1 MKMNITQRH
10 PAKRITLY
18 NHKGGVG
25 KTILTANIAAMLAR
39 IGKKVLLIDSDPQTN
54 LTSYFFEDSVVDD
67 FLNTSDSEKGE
78 TLWSALKPLVTGD
91 GNYKIIDPYETGIE
105 NLSLLPGDIRLAE
118 FEIALNDFWRE
129 SLERRV
135 RGYKGTNALSS
146 LVNSLAIEYQ
156 PDFIFYDT
164 GPNIGPLNRIVLLD
178 CDYFIIP
185 AACDLFSRRALKTLG
200 YSLSQW
206 ITSWQTI
213 LQLAP
218 PASYL
223 MKGAPQFL
231 GYIPQRFK
239 IYGGKITA
247 TSSAYIAQLEKFI
260 FSDIVVVLRSID
272 EKLASKSIRGSRLGE
287 IKDFSTLVQN
297 AQKKGQPLFDV
308 NGGSANQRE
317 EAFNSFETIANN
329 IIKRTEEL

>member
-1 MKMNITQRH
+1 MDTLERH

-25 KTILTANIAAMLAR
+25 KTILTANIAAMLSR
-39 IGKKVLLIDSDPQTN
+39 LGKKVLLIDSDPQAN
-54 LTSYFFEDSVVDD
+54 LTSYFFEDSVVDN
-67 FLNTSDSEKGE
+67 FLDNSDSDNGE
-78 TLWSALKPLVTGD
+78 TLWSSLKPLVTGE
-91 GNYKIIDPYETGIE
+91 GNYKIINPYETGVK

-118 FEIALNDFWRE
+118 FEISLNDFWRE

-135 RGYKGTNALSS
+135 RGYKGTNALSA
-146 LVNSLAIEYQ
+146 LVNSLANKFQ

-164 GPNIGPLNRIVLLD
+164 GPNIGPLNRIILLD

-200 YSLSQW
+200 HSLNQW

-218 PASYL
+218 PSSYL
-223 MKGAPQFL
+223 MKGTPQFL

-239 IYGGKITA
+239 IYGGKITS
-247 TSSAYIAQLEKFI
+247 TSSAYIAQLEKVI
-260 FSDIVVVLRSID
+260 YSDIIMVLRAIN
-272 EKLASKSIRGSRLGE
+272 ENLASKSLRGTRLGE

-297 AQKKGQPLFDV
+297 AQQKGQPLFDV
-308 NGGSANQRE
+308 TGGLTGQAE
-317 EAFNSFETIANN
+317 EAFNSFETIAKN
-329 IIKRTEEL
+329 IIKRLEEE

>member
-1 MKMNITQRH
+1 MNTPQRH

-25 KTILTANIAAMLAR
+25 KTILTASIASMLSR
-39 IGKKVLLIDSDPQTN
+39 LGKKVLLIDSDPQTN

-67 FLNTSDSEKGE
+67 LLDNSDSDNGR
-78 TLWSALKPLVTGD
+78 TLWSSLKPLVTGD
-91 GNYKIIDPYETGIE
+91 GNYKVIKPYETGVK
-105 NLSLLPGDIRLAE
+105 NLRLLPGDIRLAE
-118 FEIALNDFWRE
+118 FEISLSDFWRE

-146 LVNSLAIEYQ
+146 FVNTLASEYK

-164 GPNIGPLNRIVLLD
+164 GPNIGPLNRIILLD

-200 YSLSQW
+200 HSLSQW

-218 PASYL
+218 PSSYL
-223 MKGAPQFL
+223 MKGTPQFL

-239 IYGGKITA
+239 IYGGKITS
-247 TSSAYIAQLEKFI
+247 TSSAYIAQLEKVL
-260 FSDIVVVLRSID
+260 FSDIIMVLRTID
-272 EKLASKSIRGSRLGE
+272 EKLAPKSLRGVRLGE
-287 IKDFSTLVQN
+287 VKDFSTLVQHS
-297 AQKKGQPLFDV
+297 QSKGQPLFDV
-308 NGGSANQRE
+308 VGVAQDQQD
-317 EAFNSFETIANN
+317 EAYSSFELIAKN
-329 IIKRTEEL
+329 IIKRIEEA